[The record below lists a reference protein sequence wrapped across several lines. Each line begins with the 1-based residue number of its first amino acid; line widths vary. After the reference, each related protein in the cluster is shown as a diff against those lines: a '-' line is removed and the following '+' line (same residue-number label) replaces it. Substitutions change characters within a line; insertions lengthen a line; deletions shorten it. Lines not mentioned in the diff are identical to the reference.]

1 MLYENAKDPTRRI
14 LVIEGS
20 TVSRSV
26 LGEHLQPLDALVSFA
41 GSGREGLTFAKRERP
56 DVILVD
62 LNLPDISGLDVCA
75 KLKANPRTARIPVIF
90 IIESER
96 REDVVRIF
104 ETGGLDCVT
113 MPIDG
118 SILRARVESALRM
131 RDLMRR
137 LSREATTDRLTG
149 LPNRATL
156 LNQVNDRMA
165 RLRRGRAPGFAL
177 LFLDID
183 RFKVVNDSLG
193 HEAGDQLLRQ
203 FARRLGGAVE
213 ILGGSYERYD
223 RHLVSRLGG
232 DEFVVIL
239 DEIENL
245 ADAHDAANSLM
256 DSLARPHEL
265 LGHTLTTLAS
275 IGVVLSE
282 PEYVNASDMLRD
294 ADTALYRAKARGR
307 GCHAIFDQR
316 MRAEALDRLE
326 MEAGLR
332 QALGQHQFELHYQP
346 VVSLN
351 TGQLTGF
358 EALLRWNHPTR
369 GRLPPDTF
377 IPMTEELGLIV
388 PIGKWVLGA
397 ACDQMRAWREK
408 FGDACPGHVNVNV
421 SKAQLASDGFT
432 NTVRG
437 ALIATGCDPRM
448 LQLEITESVIME
460 LPEHATCELEEI
472 RSFGVMICMDD
483 FGKGL
488 SSLSCL
494 HKFPLDF
501 LKIDRDFIA
510 DTEGRRE
517 YAAINNAIITLAHH
531 LGMAVVA
538 EGVETQG
545 QVAQLQALSC
555 DYAQGFFFSRPL
567 SADAATACIA
577 HSKVRFQAA

>member
-1 MLYENAKDPTRRI
+1 MQYEDAKDPARRI

-26 LGEHLQPLDALVSFA
+26 LGEHLQRLDAVVSFA
-41 GSGREGLTFAKRERP
+41 DSGQEGLTFAKRERP

-75 KLKANPRTARIPVIF
+75 KLKANPFTARIPVIF

-104 ETGGLDCVT
+104 ETGGLDCVA

-156 LNQVNDRMA
+156 LNQVNDRIA

-245 ADAHDAANSLM
+245 ADAHTAADSLM

-265 LGHTLTTLAS
+265 LGHTLTALAS

-282 PEYVNASDMLRD
+282 PEYLNASDMLRD

-307 GCHAIFDQR
+307 GCHAIFDKR

-332 QALGQHQFELHYQP
+332 QALGQHQFEIHYQP
-346 VVSLN
+346 IISLK
-351 TGQLTGF
+351 TGQLDGF
-358 EALLRWNHPTR
+358 EALIRWNHPTR
-369 GRLPPDTF
+369 GLIPPDTF
-377 IPMTEELGLIV
+377 IPMAEELGLIV
-388 PIGKWVLGA
+388 PIGKWVLHV
-397 ACDQMRAWREK
+397 ACDQMSAWREQ
-408 FGDACPGHVNVNV
+408 FADACPSHINVNV
-421 SKAQLASDGFT
+421 SKAQLASGGFID
-432 NTVRG
+432 TVRG
-437 ALIATGCDPRM
+437 ALVATGCDPSM
-448 LQLEITESVIME
+448 LQIEITESVIME
-460 LPEHATCELEEI
+460 LPEHVTSELEEI
-472 RSFGVMICMDD
+472 RSSGVMICMDD

-494 HKFPLDF
+494 HKFPLDV

-510 DTEGRRE
+510 HTEGRRE

-531 LGMAVVA
+531 LGMVVVA
-538 EGVETQG
+538 EGVETEG
-545 QVAQLQALSC
+545 QVAQLQALAC
-555 DYAQGFFFSRPL
+555 DYAQGFLFSRPL
-567 SADAATACIA
+567 SPEAATACIV
-577 HSKVRFQAA
+577 HSGDRFQAA